1 MPAGGE
7 SLRDALLLQRREAE
21 ALLQSTYVERDMPE
35 RRLPPSLIKV
45 VLGPRRAG
53 KSFFSLHLVRDLG
66 DFGYVNF
73 DDEHL
78 ANLDDVDALISALDA
93 LYDRPKRL
101 LLDEVQN
108 VPRWELLVNRMQRQ
122 GRDLTITGS
131 NAHLLSSELATHLT
145 GRHLPIVLF
154 PFSFRE
160 VVRAQGREL
169 TNSEK
174 AELLRVYAESGGYP
188 EPMLKAISHRDYLT
202 TLVRSILYKDIVVRH
217 RIRAPQSLED
227 LAHHLMANVASPYSY
242 HSLVRGTRL
251 QSVHTAEKYLQHLEE
266 AFLFFSLRRFS
277 FKARERATGDR
288 KIYAIDNGLVTA
300 TGFRSSPD
308 RGKLYENLVA
318 IDLHRRELEGELEC
332 YSWKGEQGDEVD
344 FVIKEGPRVTQ
355 LVQVCYNLESPRT
368 KAREVRALLK
378 ASRELGC
385 DSLLVLTDSEEG
397 EERAS
402 WFGTDGTICFVPLW
416 RWLLEG
422 SAMPE
427 EGTTKTP
434 SRRKR

>member
-1 MPAGGE
+1 MPATGE
-7 SLRDALLLQRREAE
+7 TLRDALLLQRREAQ
-21 ALLQSTYVERDMPE
+21 AQLQAPYVERDIDE
-35 RRLPPSLIKV
+35 RHVPPDLIKV

-53 KSFFSLHLVRDLG
+53 KSFFALHLAHDLG
-66 DFGYVNF
+66 SFGYVNF

-78 ANLDDVDALISALDA
+78 ADLEDYDTLLSALDA
-93 LYDRPKRL
+93 VYDRPKRL

-108 VPRWELLVNRMQRQ
+108 VPRWELLVNRLQRQ
-122 GRDLTITGS
+122 GVDVTITGS

-154 PFSFRE
+154 PFSLRE
-160 VVRAQGREL
+160 YVRAQGREL
-169 TNSEK
+169 TSAEK
-174 AELLRVYAESGGYP
+174 AEALRVYAEVGGYP
-188 EPMLKAISHRDYLT
+188 EPTLKAISHRDYLT

-242 HSLVRGTRL
+242 NGLVRSTRL
-251 QSVHTAEKYLQHLEE
+251 QSIHTAEKYLRHLEE

-277 FKARERATGDR
+277 FKARERAGADR

-318 IDLHRRELEGELEC
+318 IAFHRCELEGTLEC
-332 YSWKGEQGDEVD
+332 FSWRSAQGDEVD
-344 FVIKEGPRVTQ
+344 FVVKEGLHVTQ
-355 LVQVCYNLESPRT
+355 LIQVCHNLENPKT
-368 KAREVRALLK
+368 KTREVRALLK

-385 DSLLVLTDSEEG
+385 DRLLVLTDSEDG
-397 EERAS
+397 EEPAS
-402 WFGTDGTICFVPLW
+402 WFGTSGTIRFMPLW
-416 RWLLEG
+416 RWLLE
-422 SAMPE
+422 SPATPE
-427 EGTTKTP
+427 EISMKAP
-434 SRRKR
+434 SRRKS

>member
-1 MPAGGE
+1 MPAAGE
-7 SLRDALLLQRREAE
+7 ALRDALRLQRREAE
-21 ALLQSTYVERDMPE
+21 ALLQSTYVERDMAK

-53 KSFFSLHLVRDLG
+53 KSFFALHLLHNRAA
-66 DFGYVNF
+66 FGYVNF

-78 ANLDDVDALISALDA
+78 ANLDDVDAFIAALDVI
-93 LYDRPKRL
+93 YDRPKRL

-108 VPRWELLVNRMQRQ
+108 VPHWELLVNRLQRQ

-160 VVRAQGREL
+160 AVRAQGRDM

-174 AELLRVYAESGGYP
+174 AELLRAYAESGGYP
-188 EPMLKAISHRDYLT
+188 EPMLKGLSYRDYLT

-227 LAHHLMANVASPYSY
+227 LAQHLMANVASPYSY
-242 HSLVRGTRL
+242 HSLVRSTRL

-318 IDLHRRELEGELEC
+318 IDLHWRELEGEVEC
-332 YSWKGEQGDEVD
+332 YSWKGEQDDEVD
-344 FVIKEGPRVTQ
+344 FVVKQGLRVTQ
-355 LVQVCYNLESPRT
+355 LVQVCYDLASPRT

-378 ASRELGC
+378 ASRELRC

-402 WFGTDGTICFVPLW
+402 WFGVDGVIRFMPLW
-416 RWLLEG
+416 RWLLDERTVG
-422 SAMPE
+422 QS
-427 EGTTKTP
+427 GL
-434 SRRKR
+434 SRQKR